1 MVYTQTVMNIEKILS
16 IIPDKFVSRGTTSK
30 KFKTDLY
37 NFFNKEEFKKF
48 KCAELGIFNGD
59 STLLLCNLF
68 TYVIGIEHCQKQID
82 ITTNFLKRNNIQN
95 FDIIQHDLYRQ
106 KFPYVGQI
114 DVFMID
120 AVHTYECVKMDTLN
134 CIKSKKESSTEDKKL
149 YFIYDDYGAFP
160 DVKKAIDDL
169 ISSNVLSVVKKIG
182 YTPEEKFT
190 HQLIDHEGIICI
202 ET

>member
-1 MVYTQTVMNIEKILS
+1 MNIEKILS
-16 IIPDKFVSRGTTSK
+16 ILPDKFASKRTTSK

-37 NFFNKEEFKKF
+37 NFFNEEKYKDF

-68 TYVIGIEHCQKQID
+68 KHVIGIEYSQKQID
-82 ITTNFLKRNNIQN
+82 IATNFLKKNNLNN
-95 FDIIQHDLYRQ
+95 FDFLLHDLYNR
-106 KFPYVGQI
+106 KFPYVGEI

-120 AVHTYECVKMDTLN
+120 AVHTYECVKIDTFN
-134 CIKSKKESSTEDKKL
+134 CINSKKESSIENKKL

-160 DVKKAIDDL
+160 PVKQAVDEL

-182 YTPEEKFT
+182 YMPGENFVNKLF
-190 HQLIDHEGIICI
+190 DYEGIICI